1 MVSKIERVL
10 MELNE
15 NGGFKASLFSTPAGL
30 LLASQKTE
38 EVDEKTL
45 AAMGSLLTDAAFKAQ
60 EELNL
65 SDLETIKLG
74 FVDDLI
80 IMKNIILGD
89 GAHFLLVI
97 LSKTPE
103 SKDVDKYY
111 DELLDWAVENS
122 KEELRKLASI

>member
-30 LLASQKTE
+30 LLASQKSE

-60 EELNL
+60 EDLGL
-65 SDLETIKLG
+65 SDLDTLRIG
-74 FVDDLI
+74 FIDDLI
-80 IMKNIILGD
+80 IMKNIILPND
-89 GAHFLLVI
+89 AHFLLAI
-97 LSKTPE
+97 LSKAPE

-111 DELLDWAVENS
+111 DELLEWAVENS
-122 KEELRKLASI
+122 KEELKKLSSI

>member
-38 EVDEKTL
+38 EVDEKSL
-45 AAMGSLLTDAAFKAQ
+45 AAMGSLLTDAAFKAR

-65 SDLETIKLG
+65 SNLETIRLG
-74 FVDDLI
+74 FMDDLI
-80 IMKNIILGD
+80 IMKNIILSND
-89 GAHFLLVI
+89 AHFILAI
-97 LSKTPE
+97 LSKAPE
-103 SKDVDKYY
+103 SRDVDKYY
-111 DELLDWAVENS
+111 DDLLDWAVENS
-122 KEELRKLASI
+122 KEELKKLSSI

>member
-38 EVDEKTL
+38 EIDEKTL

-65 SDLETIKLG
+65 SDLDTLRIR
-74 FVDDLI
+74 FTDDLI
-80 IMKNIILGD
+80 IMKNIILSN
-89 GAHFLLVI
+89 GAHFI
-97 LSKTPE
+97 LSIISKAPE

-111 DELLDWAVENS
+111 DDLLDWAVNNS
-122 KEELRKLASI
+122 KEELRKLSSI